1 MMFNWE
7 KCSRKLKKNTK
18 NNTEKVVFPVSAVFV
33 YLRCSYVLNGVQGV
47 STHSVG
53 MLLYDISKDMLACLK
68 DGFS

>member
-1 MMFNWE
+1 M
-7 KCSRKLKKNTK
+7 
-18 NNTEKVVFPVSAVFV
+18 
-33 YLRCSYVLNGVQGV
+33 LNGVQGV